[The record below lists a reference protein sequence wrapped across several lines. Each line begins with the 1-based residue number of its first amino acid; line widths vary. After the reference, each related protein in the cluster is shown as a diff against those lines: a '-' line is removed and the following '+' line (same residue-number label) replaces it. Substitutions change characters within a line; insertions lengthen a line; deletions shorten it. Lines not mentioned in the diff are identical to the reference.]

1 MSHEDIRPLLCPYG
15 IQGFSRI
22 EWSEVSLVSY
32 EAIRQDSVFLLQLCI
47 SDVVSLCPRAAEGAK
62 GSAVRRLIQDAD
74 GFRTS

>member
-1 MSHEDIRPLLCPYG
+1 MSHED
-15 IQGFSRI
+15 
-22 EWSEVSLVSY
+22 
-32 EAIRQDSVFLLQLCI
+32 IRQDSVFLLQLYR